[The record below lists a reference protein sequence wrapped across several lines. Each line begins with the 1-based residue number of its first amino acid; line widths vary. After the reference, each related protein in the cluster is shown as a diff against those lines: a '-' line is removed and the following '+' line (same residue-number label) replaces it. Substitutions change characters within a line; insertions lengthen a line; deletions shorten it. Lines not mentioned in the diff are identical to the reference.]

1 MEGFSVEEG
10 QMGERSKAATGATIL
25 FAVTLIAVG
34 AWIFLGLR
42 GLGAVLAV
50 FGALLLFSVLSSD
63 A

>member
-1 MEGFSVEEG
+1 
-10 QMGERSKAATGATIL
+10 MGERSKAATGATIL